1 MADSPFA
8 AHPPA
13 MPQLVNSSKSNEQWN
28 AFISNPVIPVKK
40 KIEFLETV
48 LDKAPMDDITKN
60 FLYTCTENKRLA
72 MVDKISAKYAEIM
85 MASRGEVPGTLTTAY
100 EISAQEEKEI
110 KDALKGSPLIEKGQ
124 KVNLKYD
131 IDPSIVGGFILT
143 IGDKQVDMSTKKRM
157 TIMSDHLKHFDWSK
171 F

>member
-1 MADSPFA
+1 
-8 AHPPA
+8 
-13 MPQLVNSSKSNEQWN
+13 
-28 AFISNPVIPVKK
+28 
-40 KIEFLETV
+40 
-48 LDKAPMDDITKN
+48 
-60 FLYTCTENKRLA
+60 
-72 MVDKISAKYAEIM
+72 M